1 MSSKIKVS
9 LETIIRLSLGAFL
22 ITTAVLKLISIDS
35 FELYIYSFNIFSFV
49 TTTIISRIVITVEML
64 LGLWLML
71 KIFYRETWLLCMSMM
86 VAFTIFLIFAYFD
99 KGDESCHCMGEIISM
114 KPGHS
119 IIKNIVIIMLLVLIK
134 VGRGDKVTRRG
145 QWLGAGTTL
154 AISFIIPFVIV
165 PNDMIY
171 NKLFSKE
178 ERLNREA
185 FYESVSDSTYNIF
198 LNVLPEMKDDSIIFV
213 EEERHMNIGE
223 GRYMINYAIAGCKYC
238 KMGAERLSIMF
249 EKHEIDKGKLRFV
262 ISGGPISISMFMKMA
277 GTKEYGHWK
286 IAPHKMMELTYG
298 EFPQYVFVENGDIVY
313 TGDFRHLDETEIIEF
328 LK

>member
-1 MSSKIKVS
+1 MSSKADVC

-49 TTTIISRIVITVEML
+49 STTIISRIVIAVEMW
-64 LGLWLML
+64 LGLWLLL
-71 KIFYRETWLLCMSMM
+71 KIFYKETWLLCMSMM

-99 KGDESCHCMGEIISM
+99 KGDDNCHCMGEIISM

-119 IIKNIVIIMLLVLIK
+119 IIKNIVIIILLVLIK
-134 VGRGDKVTRRG
+134 VERGDKKRRRR

-154 AISFIIPFVIV
+154 VISFVIPFIII

-185 FYESVSDSTYNIF
+185 FYESVNDSTYNIF
-198 LNVLPEMKDDSIIFV
+198 LKVLPEMKDDSIIFV
-213 EEERHMNIGE
+213 EEERPMNISE
-223 GRYMINYAIAGCKYC
+223 GRYLINFALAGCKYC

-249 EKHEIDKGKLRFV
+249 DKHEIDKEKLKFV
-262 ISGGPISISMFMKMA
+262 IGGGPISISMFMKMA
-277 GTKEYGHWK
+277 GTQEYEHWK

-298 EFPQYVFVENGDIVY
+298 VFPQYVFVENGDIVFS
-313 TGDFRHLDETEIIEF
+313 GDFRHLDETEIIEF